1 MTHIN
6 VAEEK
11 NSKKPVTKVRFSPL
25 KQQFSEVDSIFEELR
40 ELVKNGDYT
49 LGKPVEEF
57 ELLFAEA
64 VGAKYAIGVGSGT
77 DSLKIPLKA
86 LGVGPGDEV
95 LTAANTFYASVGAIA
110 EVGATPSFIDCDDTF
125 CLDVQQ
131 LEEKITKKTKAI
143 MPIHLTGDVAD
154 MPKIMEIADCH
165 QIPVIED
172 GCQSLLGERDGKQ
185 VSSWG
190 VATGFSMHPLK
201 IINVWGDAGIIV
213 TNDDEMNRQA
223 RLLRNHGLK
232 NRDEMQIFGYNSRLD
247 SVQAI
252 VGKWMVRQVESI
264 VSVRAQKAKI
274 YDDGF
279 SNIPEIQLPPRQPNT
294 KNVFLL
300 YMVFAQNRDGLLDYC
315 LKKGIEA
322 KIHYPIPLYQQ
333 PALAHLEYKKGDFPV
348 TDRHANECISFPVD
362 QHISD
367 VEQDYVIE
375 TVRSFYRGNNYG

>member
-1 MTHIN
+1 MIHIN

-11 NSKKPVTKVRFSPL
+11 NPEKPVTKVRFSPL

-40 ELVKNGDYT
+40 ELVKSGDYT

-190 VATGFSMHPLK
+190 IATGFSMHPLK

-264 VSVRAQKAKI
+264 VNVRAQKAKI

-279 SNIPEIQLPPRQPNT
+279 SSIPEIQIPPRQPNT

-333 PALAHLEYKKGDFPV
+333 PALAHLDYKKGDFPV
-348 TDRHANECISFPVD
+348 TDRHAKECISFPVD

-375 TVRSFYRGNNYG
+375 TVRSFYRDSNYG